1 MRRRPST
8 TVWKRRSASRPTKR
22 CVVRRLGQR
31 ARNAGGRHLER
42 EALAEGDERAPDLGA
57 ALVIDALGVVDRA
70 PGGRPPGSDLHVDDV
85 DRGQGGA
92 EHALDVLC
100 DRFCVPY
107 SHMSVSSWPA
117 VMTGPGHKKGGS
129 ENPPFQHLH
138 LDCGHERTACTVA
151 GDRGPGK
158 QASARREL
166 DDDRHRAVVDELDL
180 HVRAEAP
187 ALDRAHALGREALAD
202 ALVERL
208 GELRIGAPRRSSGG
222 CRARCRRRA

>member
-1 MRRRPST
+1 MS
-8 TVWKRRSASRPTKR
+8 
-22 CVVRRLGQR
+22 
-31 ARNAGGRHLER
+31 
-42 EALAEGDERAPDLGA
+42 
-57 ALVIDALGVVDRA
+57 
-70 PGGRPPGSDLHVDDV
+70 
-85 DRGQGGA
+85 GA

-151 GDRGPGK
+151 GVRGPGNAAEA
-158 QASARREL
+158 QTARPRTRPSARREL
-166 DDDRHRAVVDELDL
+166 DDDRHGTVVDELEL
-180 HVRAEAP
+180 HVRTEAP
-187 ALDRAHALGREALAD
+187 ALDGAHALGRETLAD

-208 GELRIGAPRRSSGG
+208 REAPARRPREKLGRLP
-222 CRARCRRRA
+222 RAVSP